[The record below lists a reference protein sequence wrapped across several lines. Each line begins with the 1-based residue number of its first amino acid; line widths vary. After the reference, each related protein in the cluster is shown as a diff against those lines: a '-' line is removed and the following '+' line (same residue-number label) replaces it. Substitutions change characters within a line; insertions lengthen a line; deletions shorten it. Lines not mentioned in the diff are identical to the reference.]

1 VPAFRGAPGRQR
13 PGPDVLAPVSCPYT
27 FDFPAT
33 CRALA
38 DGVLVLHFLFLA
50 FVLLGALLVVRHPIV
65 AWFHLPAVFWGAVI
79 EFKGWICPLTPLEN
93 RLRELGGQA
102 PYTTSFIERYVLPLV
117 YPAHLTRELQIFFA
131 VGVLVI
137 NAGLYGWLLMR
148 RSSPNVRPSN

>member
-1 VPAFRGAPGRQR
+1 
-13 PGPDVLAPVSCPYT
+13 L
-27 FDFPAT
+27 

-38 DGVLVLHFLFLA
+38 DIVLLTHFLFLG
-50 FVLLGALLVVRHPIV
+50 FVLLGGALVLWRPIV
-65 AWFHLPAVFWGAVI
+65 AWLHLPAVFWGAVI

-93 RLRELGGQA
+93 QLRVLGGQT